1 VLKQISTSMGMFDN
15 LLFRIGN
22 KLNKPLRV
30 TAVTV
35 KNIPIIINNY
45 NRLDCLQKQIA
56 WLERAGMRNIYII
69 DNASKY
75 PPLLAYYR
83 KTPHTVFLLNR
94 NVGFMALWK
103 TILFQKFRNDFYI
116 YTDPDIIPVEDCP
129 SDAVN
134 YFFTLLNQHSNI
146 DKVGFGI
153 VIDDLPEHYP
163 LKEKVVSWE
172 SKFWTNEVEAN
183 VYASPIDTTFALYRP
198 GRMGGSELRALRTGG
213 SYLARHLSWYL
224 DPSNLSDEELY
235 YVQHA
240 GSSSS
245 WTAELLGKEHNLK
258 Y

>member
-1 VLKQISTSMGMFDN
+1 MGLFDN
-15 LLFRIGN
+15 ILFRIGN
-22 KLNKPLRV
+22 KLNKPARV
-30 TAVTV
+30 TSATL

-45 NRLDCLQKQIA
+45 NRLDCLRHQIT

-83 KTPHTVFLLNR
+83 QTQHTVFLLNR

-103 TILFQKFRNDFYI
+103 TILFQKFRNDYYV
-116 YTDPDIIPVEDCP
+116 YTDPDILPIEKCP
-129 SDAVN
+129 LDVIKYFYDLLQKYTDA
-134 YFFTLLNQHSNI
+134 
-146 DKVGFGI
+146 DKVGFGLEI
-153 VIDDLPEHYP
+153 QDLPNSYP
-163 LKEKVVSWE
+163 LKDKVQLWE
-172 SKFWTNEVEAN
+172 GKFWKEDIEPN
-183 VYASPIDTTFALYRP
+183 VYSAPIDTTFALYRP

-213 SYLARHLSWYL
+213 SYLARHISWYL
-224 DPSNLSDEELY
+224 DPCNLSDEELY
-235 YVQHA
+235 YIQHA